1 MSDEST
7 HREIMF
13 SVDIEARPEDVW
25 QKLTDPHE
33 IPKWSYMERCELS
46 ELKVGGSYRFIDP
59 PGPDDI
65 GRIVVMEPN
74 QRLVYE
80 WTSSE
85 PEPTYMEYLLEDRGG
100 STRLTVRNSPFK
112 KGGQWDQFYEQ
123 NFKGWLDFTLQLKA
137 LVEGREAASVAT
149 STLDD
154 PNCV

>member
-7 HREIMF
+7 YREIMF
-13 SVDIEARPEDVW
+13 SVDIDARPEEVW
-25 QKLTDPHE
+25 QKLTDPDE

-46 ELKVGGSYRFIDP
+46 ELKVGGIYRFIDP
-59 PGPDDI
+59 PGPDDT
-65 GRIVVMEPN
+65 GKIVVLEPN

-100 STRLTVRNSPFK
+100 STRLTVCNSPFK
-112 KGGQWDQFYEQ
+112 KGAQWDKFYEQ
-123 NFKGWLDFTLQLKA
+123 NFKGWLDFTMQLKA
-137 LVEGREAASVAT
+137 LVEGSEAASVAT

>member
-1 MSDEST
+1 MSDESN

-13 SVDIEARPEDVW
+13 SVDINARPEEVW
-25 QKLTDPHE
+25 QKLTDPNE

-46 ELKVGGSYRFIDP
+46 ELKVGGIYRFIDP

-100 STRLTVRNSPFK
+100 STRLTVRNTPFK
-112 KGGQWDQFYEQ
+112 KGVQWDKFYEQ
-123 NFKGWLDFTLQLKA
+123 NFKGWLDFTMQLKA
-137 LVEGREAASVAT
+137 LLEGNEAAPVT
-149 STLDD
+149 ESTLGD
-154 PNCV
+154 PNRV